1 MSTCRADHNTY
12 YGSRARVRGLR
23 DVWRG
28 MLLTV
33 PVSPSPTA
41 DQTLAGVLLKL
52 RKERDITQEALAS
65 NAGLTTRSYQKI
77 ERGHTSPEWATVR
90 RIAQALDV
98 GLVEL
103 AQAVADAEA

>member
-1 MSTCRADHNTY
+1 
-12 YGSRARVRGLR
+12 
-23 DVWRG
+23 
-28 MLLTV
+28 MLLAV
-33 PVSPSPTA
+33 PASLSPTA
-41 DQTLAGVLLKL
+41 DQTLAAVLFKL
-52 RKERDITQEALAS
+52 RKERGTTQEALAS

-103 AQAVADAEA
+103 AQAVVDAEA